1 MLKRPKLLEVFQGK
15 VFKDR
20 VKEGGCAMCDQLID
34 ILLIG
39 WW

>member
-1 MLKRPKLLEVFQGK
+1 MLRRPKLPTGSKGK

-20 VKEGGCAMCDQLID
+20 MRDGGFGVCDQLVD

>member
-1 MLKRPKLLEVFQGK
+1 MLKGPKLLEGLQGK

-20 VKEGGCAMCDQLID
+20 MREGGYGVCDQVTD

-39 WW
+39 W

>member
-1 MLKRPKLLEVFQGK
+1 MLKRPELPSGFQGK

-20 VKEGGCAMCDQLID
+20 VGGGVLCDQLMD
-34 ILLIG
+34 IPLIG